1 MRKIY
6 CNSLKNWRKCSQNWI
21 AVKKALKRRKERE
34 TIYIVIVIIC
44 LFYKSITIN
53 SYKII
58 RRQMGNSTFV
68 VLEVRKSQKDNLM
81 RVNMPPWRP
90 SKSDAIVVTCPMN
103 QYRQPLSRTAHAGR
117 RMGRRLERSFVLPNV
132 LPTCIFYNA
141 LGRLM
146 TYSFY
151 VSPWW
156 SPNLILRFIMEF
168 LMMRKGG
175 GNWT

>member
-1 MRKIY
+1 MRSKTG
-6 CNSLKNWRKCSQNWI
+6 LPWKRL
-21 AVKKALKRRKERE
+21 LKRRKERE
-34 TIYIVIVIIC
+34 TTYIVIVIIC

-68 VLEVRKSQKDNLM
+68 SLEVWKSQKDNLM

-90 SKSDAIVVTCPMN
+90 LKSDAIVVTCPMN

-168 LMMRKGG
+168 LMKRKGG
-175 GNWT
+175 GGIGRNTVLRFYFKQY